1 MARVLIV
8 DDEQNMRWVLQEAM
22 TQAGH
27 TSQSVA
33 SGPEA
38 LALLG
43 HTPIDLVILDLKL
56 KGMDGLAT
64 LRQIHTR
71 WPQVVV
77 IILTAYGTVATA
89 VEALQHGAAD
99 YLRKPFDI
107 EELMF
112 KIARS
117 LERQHMLQEI
127 GRLRRKPVPPLCGSH
142 PAWRQA
148 VETATQTCSNEMDIC
163 LVGEP
168 GCGKATIARSIH
180 ATSPRATGR
189 LLELDIATL
198 PLARQAYMLE
208 GTPKQGQFWTQAGQ
222 GILVLRHIGSL
233 GAEGQ
238 AALMNLRQRREETGV
253 GPLLIST
260 AYPDDWSDPYAVTV
274 EVPALRDHRDDIL
287 LLIAERV
294 GDNALMP
301 DVEQLLYHYDWPG
314 NIAELYGIVD
324 HAAIRAHG
332 STIEIEHLPDHI
344 RSVARPEAQEFCLPP
359 EGVNLDELEASLLR
373 QALRHAQGNKTRA
386 AELLGLTR
394 QTLLYRLDKYHI
406 S

>member
-22 TQAGH
+22 SQAGH
-27 TSQSVA
+27 TPQSVA

-38 LALLG
+38 LVLLA

-56 KGMDGLAT
+56 KGMDGLAV
-64 LRQIHTR
+64 LRQIHER

-89 VEALQHGAAD
+89 VEALHHGAAD
-99 YLRKPFDI
+99 YLRKPFDV

-117 LERQHMLQEI
+117 LERQHMMQEI
-127 GRLRRKPVPPLCGSH
+127 GRLREKPTPRLCGSH
-142 PAWRQA
+142 PAWRRA
-148 VETATQTCSNEMDIC
+148 VEAATQACSHELDVRLI
-163 LVGEP
+163 GEP
-168 GCGKATIARSIH
+168 GCGKTTIARVMH
-180 ATSPRATGR
+180 ASSPRATGR

-198 PLARQAYMLE
+198 PPARQAYLLE
-208 GTPKQGQFWTQAGQ
+208 GTSEHGQFWAQAGQ
-222 GILVLRHIGSL
+222 GIVVLRHIGFL
-233 GAEGQ
+233 EAEGQ
-238 AALMNLRQRREETGV
+238 SALARLRQRREETGI
-253 GPLLIST
+253 GPVVIST
-260 AYPDDWSDPYAVTV
+260 AYPDDWPDSYGVTV
-274 EVPALRDHRDDIL
+274 HVPALRDHRDDIL

-294 GDNALMP
+294 GNDALMP
-301 DVEQLLYHYDWPG
+301 EVEQLLYRYDWPG
-314 NIAELYGIVD
+314 NITELFGVLD
-324 HAAIRAHG
+324 HAAIRADG
-332 STIEIEHLPDHI
+332 SPIEVEHLPEYI
-344 RSVARPEAQEFCLPP
+344 RSVVSPGYQLFRLPP
-359 EGVNLDELEASLLR
+359 KGINLDEIEASFLR
-373 QALRHAQGNKTRA
+373 QALELAQGNKTRA